1 MSYIPWRLE
10 GGDMDD
16 FDYYITVKDEN
27 RMVRDKSHKKK
38 IILKEK
44 EKNIIIEYLR
54 VMYVGINITQDEVD
68 IEMGYSDET
77 MYGGLSLD
85 RQCVLK

>member
-44 EKNIIIEYLR
+44 EKNIIT
-54 VMYVGINITQDEVD
+54 VMSAKCKLLKTKNKHSILSN
-68 IEMGYSDET
+68 
-77 MYGGLSLD
+77 SLD
-85 RQCVLK
+85 NSKMIDSRNY